1 MYIKEVEINNFRG
14 FEKFKVTLS
23 KLSVIIGENDS
34 GKSNFIEALSL
45 PLSGNNLNYN
55 RKRLSISDVNTKSI
69 LRFYQSIKNNE
80 SEEKQLSK
88 IPKVSVTI
96 KFADPIDNYEK
107 QIISKWIS
115 EASEEDDLFIIRYDF
130 KPKNDVDLISAVRQ
144 TIINQELNDLK
155 WFTLPIELYDFRIV
169 SSNNERAISFNDL
182 KNIVINTINAERD
195 DFSDSMYN
203 KSNSV
208 LTNLLIAKLNDSEK
222 NKIDEA
228 YVNFFDNIKSTN
240 AFDKI
245 MQIDDTVKDLE
256 KYLQNLSCTPN
267 LPNLKSIISNITISH
282 GDKFLY
288 QKGLGERNLIYLF
301 LLFAHYKISE
311 KYFNLC
317 CIEEP
322 ESHLCVKNRR
332 LAIDYITKSTENSNS
347 LLQTIIT
354 THNTNVINKLKLN
367 NLIVFSGNKA
377 INIKDVEGDLTNYLR
392 KRPNFDILKLLFAK
406 NIILVEGPTE
416 EMFINSWLSHK
427 RELSDIEVISIGQ
440 KGYKTFMNIWLE
452 VNCNNP
458 HKKIGI
464 VRDFDNQPNAKKEH
478 DEYDIKHSNIIVR
491 TTTGYTLEDD
501 IVSTSENFQLL
512 RELFNLDNTIE
523 KVVKHLKD
531 GKTEGM
537 LTICDN
543 LGNENFRNFM
553 LPKHIEEV
561 INSML

>member
-1 MYIKEVEINNFRG
+1 MYIKEVEINNYRG
-14 FEKFKVTLS
+14 FEKFKVKLS

-45 PLSGNNLNYN
+45 PLSGNTLNYN
-55 RKRLSISDVNTKSI
+55 RKRLSVSDINSKSI
-69 LRFYQSIKNNE
+69 ISFYQSIKNDE
-80 SEEKQLSK
+80 ADEIQLSK
-88 IPKVSVTI
+88 IPQVSVTI
-96 KFADPIDNYEK
+96 KFTEPVDNYEK
-107 QIISKWIS
+107 QILSKWI
-115 EASEEDDLFIIRYDF
+115 ADTLVDDDLFIIRYDF
-130 KPKNDVDLISAVRQ
+130 KPKNALDLISTVKHAIAN
-144 TIINQELNDLK
+144 TKLEDLK
-155 WFTLPIELYDFRIV
+155 WFTLPIELYEYQIV

-208 LTNLLIAKLNDSEK
+208 LTNLLIAKLEDSEK

-240 AFDKI
+240 AFGKI
-245 MQIDDTVKDLE
+245 MEIDDTVKDLE
-256 KYLQNLSCTPN
+256 NYLQNLSCTPN

-301 LLFAHYKISE
+301 LLFAHYKVSD

-322 ESHLCVKNRR
+322 ESHLCVKNRK
-332 LAIDYITKSTENSNS
+332 LAIDYITKSTDNSNS

-367 NLIVFSGNKA
+367 NLIVFSGDRA
-377 INIKDVEGDLTNYLR
+377 INITDINDDLSNYLR

-416 EMFINSWLSHK
+416 EMFINSWLSIN
-427 RELSDIEVISIGQ
+427 ENLSNIEVISIGQ
-440 KGYKTFMNIWLE
+440 KGYKTFLDIWLE
-452 VNCNNP
+452 VNGKNQN
-458 HKKIGI
+458 KKIGI
-464 VRDFDNQPNAKKEH
+464 VRDLDDQLKAKIDH
-478 DEYDIKHSNIIVR
+478 DKYDIDNANITVR
-491 TTTGYTLEDD
+491 TTSGYTLEDD
-501 IVSTSENFQLL
+501 IVQTSDNCILLSKLFQIENS
-512 RELFNLDNTIE
+512 NDV
-523 KVVKHLKD
+523 VVKHLKN

-543 LGNENFRNFM
+543 LCDGKLTGFK
-553 LPKHIEEV
+553 LPTHIDEV
-561 INSML
+561 IKSVV